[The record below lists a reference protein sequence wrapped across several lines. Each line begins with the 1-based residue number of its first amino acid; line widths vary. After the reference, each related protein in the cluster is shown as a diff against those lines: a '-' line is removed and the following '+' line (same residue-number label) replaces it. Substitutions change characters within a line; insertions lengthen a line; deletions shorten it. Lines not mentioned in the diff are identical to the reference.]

1 MRPQRFGSI
10 VRSLIAGRAGHG
22 PALSV
27 VALALGSMAAG
38 PAQPSTEPS
47 QHVRGDNY
55 YSAGQHVEITAPM
68 PGDVVVAGRQ
78 IDIAQSVAGD
88 LLAAG
93 WRVTLSAPAD
103 DDVRIAGGE
112 VMVNAPV
119 TGDLT
124 AAGGDVTL
132 GPQTHVG
139 GRSWITG
146 RTVRIAGILERELQ
160 VAGAT
165 VEVSGEVRQPMRV
178 IADQLDIRPSAR
190 ILAPLTYKGPTEPR
204 IAAGAIVNGPITYE
218 RIPQR
223 EARKARAWPAL
234 SSLLFSVH
242 VFLIGLLLVIFLP
255 QVETST
261 VATLRA
267 QPGKSLLAGF
277 VLLVTTPVAAV
288 VLIISILGLP
298 IGLALGA
305 LYAMALVG
313 GLVVTAFF
321 IGDAEVRWLAPRPMV
336 SPSQHALLLLAGVVT
351 LAVLRSLLGGVIVL
365 ASVVFGV
372 GALMLSAYQAYSR
385 QSPSTAASC

>member
-22 PALSV
+22 LAFSV

-38 PAQPSTEPS
+38 PAQPSTANS

-103 DDVRIAGGE
+103 DDVRIAAGE
-112 VMVNAPV
+112 VTVNAPV

-146 RTVRIAGILERELQ
+146 RTVRIAGILDRELQ

-165 VEVSGEVRQPMRV
+165 VEISGEVRQPMRV

-190 ILAPLTYKGPTEPR
+190 ILGAADLQGFDGTAHCRGRDRQWSDHLRTNTAARGPGGARLAGAVQSAVLGARVPDRASPR
-204 IAAGAIVNGPITYE
+204 DLPAAG
-218 RIPQR
+218 
-223 EARKARAWPAL
+223 
-234 SSLLFSVH
+234 
-242 VFLIGLLLVIFLP
+242 
-255 QVETST
+255 
-261 VATLRA
+261 
-267 QPGKSLLAGF
+267 
-277 VLLVTTPVAAV
+277 
-288 VLIISILGLP
+288 
-298 IGLALGA
+298 
-305 LYAMALVG
+305 
-313 GLVVTAFF
+313 
-321 IGDAEVRWLAPRPMV
+321 
-336 SPSQHALLLLAGVVT
+336 
-351 LAVLRSLLGGVIVL
+351 
-365 ASVVFGV
+365 
-372 GALMLSAYQAYSR
+372 
-385 QSPSTAASC
+385 

>member
-1 MRPQRFGSI
+1 
-10 VRSLIAGRAGHG
+10 
-22 PALSV
+22 
-27 VALALGSMAAG
+27 
-38 PAQPSTEPS
+38 
-47 QHVRGDNY
+47 
-55 YSAGQHVEITAPM
+55 
-68 PGDVVVAGRQ
+68 
-78 IDIAQSVAGD
+78 
-88 LLAAG
+88 
-93 WRVTLSAPAD
+93 
-103 DDVRIAGGE
+103 
-112 VMVNAPV
+112 VNAPV

-223 EARKARAWPAL
+223 DAREARAWPAL